1 MQRDVEFRSGGLV
14 CRGVLWVPDDLA
26 EGERRPAIVTANG
39 FSFPKEFLLP
49 SIAERFMQAGYI
61 VLTFDY
67 RFLGESDGEPRGRI
81 HAMEQVEDVRNGLSF
96 LESLDEVD
104 PNKLGAWGASNGGG
118 HVLFAA
124 AHDRRIKCVAANL
137 PVTNGARWLR
147 AQRHTKDWYDFLDRI
162 AADRRRR
169 FETEGESERVT
180 AFDVFVPDPET
191 RENFEQGWGTIDR
204 WLPDTTLE
212 TAERW
217 LEYAPE
223 YFVDRIS
230 PRAMLI
236 THAQNDRITPEIE
249 AISAYERGHEP
260 KKLFL
265 YPSKYSHWDGYK
277 IGTDVYMDVV
287 VDWFEQFVPVEQRAA
302 AGVA

>member
-1 MQRDVEFRSGGLV
+1 MQRDVEFQSAGMT
-14 CRGVLWVPDDLA
+14 CRGVLWLPDDLQD
-26 EGERRPAIVTANG
+26 GEQRPAIVTANG

-49 SIAERFMQAGYI
+49 GIAERFVDAGYV

-67 RFLGESDGEPRGRI
+67 RFLGESDGAPRGRI

-96 LESLDEVD
+96 LEQQPEVD
-104 PNKLGAWGASNGGG
+104 SDRLGAWGASNGGG

-147 AQRHTKDWYDFLDRI
+147 AQRHTAQWYDLLDRVDE
-162 AADRRRR
+162 DRRRR
-169 FETEGESERVT
+169 FATGGESERCT
-180 AFDVFVPDPET
+180 AFDIFIPDEET
-191 RENFEQGWGTIDR
+191 RENFENGWRTVDR
-204 WLPDTTLE
+204 WEPDTTIE

-223 YFVDRIS
+223 HFVDRIS

-249 AISAYERGHEP
+249 ALSAFERAHEP

-277 IGTDVYMDVV
+277 IGPDVYMDVV
-287 VDWFEQFVPVEQRAA
+287 IAWFDQFVGGELRVAA
-302 AGVA
+302 ER